1 MTHNNKEVKR
11 WVTFLWI
18 TLFPCTML
26 DNLLIR
32 SSMGPAYLITVRREA
47 PRCIRIHRTHSNHGG
62 VLNCSGWTNF
72 KIPSTARGKDIDIWE
87 AVFLLCVYIQ
97 ISMSLVL
104 LEFKNWVW
112 NSPMKG
118 ENWNEIT
125 HKNPTG
131 RNRIPIPRKGII
143 IQLSNKLD
151 YYLPYLYD

>member
-47 PRCIRIHRTHSNHGG
+47 PRCIRIHRTHSNH
-62 VLNCSGWTNF
+62 